1 MQIEPSTLFYVVIPV
16 QGLTLT
22 VLGFVIKCLV
32 RISRMYDQH
41 RLMWFDYAKA
51 HQIPIDDD
59 LHSANGGAMAR
70 GAAAGQ

>member
-1 MQIEPSTLFYVVIPV
+1 
-16 QGLTLT
+16 
-22 VLGFVIKCLV
+22 
-32 RISRMYDQH
+32 MYDQH

-70 GAAAGQ
+70 GAAAGG